1 MNFASFNRA
10 MAAELPIR
18 LLAAEDAS
26 AYKALRD
33 EMLGRFPD
41 AFTSDAQAEASKPAS
56 SYLAR
61 FSTDGADPARFTC
74 GAWLGSQ
81 LVGAISSERDAR
93 IKVRHIGHIV
103 GMMVLPEAQGQGVGR
118 SLLHA
123 CIARARDLPEIEM
136 LTLSVTSSNLSA
148 VALYESAGF
157 VRYGR
162 LPRAIKLGDTY
173 FDKDLMVLK
182 LR

>member
-1 MNFASFNRA
+1 MNFASFKRA
-10 MAAELPIR
+10 MATELPIR
-18 LLAAEDAS
+18 LLTADDAS

-33 EMLGRFPD
+33 EMLARFPD
-41 AFTSDAQAEASKPAS
+41 AFTSDAQAEAAKPAS
-56 SYLAR
+56 GYLAR
-61 FSTDGADPARFTC
+61 LAADGADPARFTC
-74 GAWLGSQ
+74 GAWLGTR

-93 IKVRHIGHIV
+93 SKVCHIAHIV

-118 SLLHA
+118 GLLRA
-123 CIARARDLPEIEM
+123 CIARARDLPEIDM
-136 LTLSVTSSNLSA
+136 LTLSVTSSNMPA

-157 VRYGR
+157 ARYGR

-173 FDKDLMVLK
+173 FDKDLMVLN